1 MRKPFEKIVDELRAS
16 SDRDEEMG
24 LTLGELGTRH
34 HCSPERIAD
43 ALDCLKMLA
52 GKRTYV
58 IPGWRQ
64 RLTREAAEDAGL
76 GGPPYPSDYE
86 RGAK

>member
-24 LTLGELGTRH
+24 LTLGELGIRH

-52 GKRTYV
+52 GK
-58 IPGWRQ
+58 RQ

-86 RGAK
+86 RGAN